1 MKRYTSE
8 LNFMACCVMHAGAGE
23 DLLSVE
29 PDPDDRDRGASS
41 VSYLNIEL
49 QQTITQNSVSIN

>member
-1 MKRYTSE
+1 
-8 LNFMACCVMHAGAGE
+8 MACCVMHAGAGE
-23 DLLSVE
+23 DLRSVE
-29 PDPDDRDRGASS
+29 PDPDDRDRGASN